1 MKKNMVLAT
10 LAATLTVIG
19 FSSSAYA
26 DGHKGGHRNMPSF
39 ETLDANADGQV
50 TQDEFTA
57 LARTRFDTADTNSDG
72 LLSAEEMSAMS
83 SQDMKKRHEKRL
95 KKMMRKLDK
104 NEDGQISFEEMQ
116 SMRKGKSAERMIERF
131 DDNDDGQISAEE
143 YAKMENKMQ
152 KRKGKN
158 KEHGKDKD

>member
-1 MKKNMVLAT
+1 
-10 LAATLTVIG
+10 
-19 FSSSAYA
+19 
-26 DGHKGGHRNMPSF
+26 
-39 ETLDANADGQV
+39 
-50 TQDEFTA
+50 
-57 LARTRFDTADTNSDG
+57 
-72 LLSAEEMSAMS
+72 MSAMS
-83 SQDMKKRHEKRL
+83 SQVMKERHEKRL

-116 SMRKGKSAERMIERF
+116 SMRKGKSPERMIERF

-158 KEHGKDKD
+158 KDHGKDKD